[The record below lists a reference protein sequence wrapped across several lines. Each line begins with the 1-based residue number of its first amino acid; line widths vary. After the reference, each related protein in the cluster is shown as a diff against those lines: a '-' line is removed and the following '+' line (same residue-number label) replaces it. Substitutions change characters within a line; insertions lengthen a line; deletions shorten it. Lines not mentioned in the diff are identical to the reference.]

1 MFVPLPSI
9 SMLLAISSHPITS
22 SSGISSSVSGTCRC
36 CSSSSSASAGGCRPH
51 RRQPQRR
58 PRRTASSELS
68 TILVSYW
75 IYNGIPMGT
84 SVKTSIN
91 GRKHRISWGFFE
103 KEDTWRISRGFENQG
118 YLPVTE
124 KDDPP
129 RRLQNCQRICLVSAS
144 SHIITT
150 PCVGLSNLQACAL
163 TNKNTGTWGSLHRNW
178 FDCTISSPGTH
189 SITNKTSHFFAM
201 NRSHTRAHSPE
212 RKIQK
217 ASLPAKRARWKPTFP
232 KSLRCSQQ
240 QSWKGHLRVNS
251 GCRQNAQNMSTFD
264 TPNKIDERALVYP

>member
-1 MFVPLPSI
+1 M
-9 SMLLAISSHPITS
+9 
-22 SSGISSSVSGTCRC
+22 
-36 CSSSSSASAGGCRPH
+36 
-51 RRQPQRR
+51 
-58 PRRTASSELS
+58 
-68 TILVSYW
+68 
-75 IYNGIPMGT
+75 
-84 SVKTSIN
+84 
-91 GRKHRISWGFFE
+91 GFFE
-103 KEDTWRISRGFENQG
+103 KEDTWRISRGFENRG

-129 RRLQNCQRICLVSAS
+129 RSLQNCQRICLVSAS

-163 TNKNTGTWGSLHRNW
+163 TNKNAGTWGSLHRNW

-189 SITNKTSHFFAM
+189 SITNKTSHFSAM

-217 ASLPAKRARWKPTFP
+217 ASLPAKRAQWKPTFP

-240 QSWKGHLRVNS
+240 QSWKGRLRVNS
-251 GCRQNAQNMSTFD
+251 GCRQNAQNVHVWPSEKNQWKGLGLPIISLLNLNNFD
-264 TPNKIDERALVYP
+264 MASSGWGLELECG